1 MFIRKNP
8 KGLPVGIRNNKV
20 AVMTTYLDTI
30 ITFTKDGRVL
40 FLDPDYTIFTET
52 IFIEDNTELLQLKM
66 FHRDDDQEN
75 PVLVLQFAV
84 EEDADRIHLFT

>member
-8 KGLPVGIRNNKV
+8 KGLPVGISGNKV
-20 AVMTTYLDTI
+20 AVTTTYLDTI

-52 IFIEDNTELLQLKM
+52 IFIEDNIELLQLKM
-66 FHRDDDQEN
+66 FSRDDKEN
-75 PVLVLQFAV
+75 PILVLQFAV
-84 EEDADRIHLFT
+84 GKDADRIHIFR